1 MNLGERIKKARE
13 DKKLTVSHVARKIGV
28 SQSTYRDWEYGR
40 EIKGEPYIKIAE
52 ALGVSLTYVLGVS
65 KTETE
70 DTIKEIG
77 ELIEKLQNHVNILR
91 SKL

>member
-52 ALGVSLTYVLGVS
+52 ALGVSLTYVLGVR
-65 KTETE
+65 KTATE

-91 SKL
+91 SNL